1 MAGAV
6 LLIGGSYADTA
17 NNSFASVSGNG
28 VVADGESGFCIKN
41 VEGTVEITVNE
52 RPGWKCDSSGITEY
66 DKLPKEAKDYI
77 DYVEKLIDCPITMIS
92 TGPDRADM
100 IYR

>member
-52 RPGWKCDSSGITEY
+52 RPGWKC
-66 DKLPKEAKDYI
+66 
-77 DYVEKLIDCPITMIS
+77 EKGAPYGYAHNEEKQGACFKQVKPS
-92 TGPDRADM
+92 V
-100 IYR
+100 